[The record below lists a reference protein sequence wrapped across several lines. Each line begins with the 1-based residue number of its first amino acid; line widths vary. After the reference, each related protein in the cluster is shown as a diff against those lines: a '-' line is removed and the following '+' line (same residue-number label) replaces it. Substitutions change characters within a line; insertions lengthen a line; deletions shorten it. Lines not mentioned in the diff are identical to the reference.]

1 MIYFLII
8 IGLGLIL
15 FSVYLKKKE
24 KKDFAEILNNVTDDK
39 VVKVVNNTYEEIE
52 MKTEVKEMKE
62 KINILM
68 KSNSE
73 IVELQ
78 KQTIELKRLLA
89 DIYNETDNNSSD
101 TRKINAEILK
111 PNFLDSLADETGL
124 GKGDL
129 LLLEKSL

>member
-24 KKDFAEILNNVTDDK
+24 KKGFAEILSNVSVDK

-52 MKTEVKEMKE
+52 IKNDVEEMKG

-68 KSNSE
+68 KSKNE

-78 KQTIELKRLLA
+78 KQNIEIKRLLA
-89 DIYNETDNNSSD
+89 DIYNATDNKSVNN
-101 TRKINAEILK
+101 TKINTEILK